1 MDPSRAE
8 RDVKKGLQDRLIELG
23 RELDR
28 VTAPPVEGSTVGF
41 GKRVGEGTT
50 EAVERISSTA
60 TARSLARS
68 IAEIEVAL
76 ERLSLGLYGICSAC
90 GDDIPEA
97 RLEARPATAL
107 CVGCAAAG

>member
-1 MDPSRAE
+1 MDRSRTE
-8 RDVKKGLQDRLIELG
+8 REIKRGLEDRLVELG
-23 RELDR
+23 RELSR
-28 VTAPPVEGSTVGF
+28 VTAPPVEGSNVGF

-76 ERLSLGLYGICSAC
+76 ERLAQGLYGICQTC
-90 GDDIPEA
+90 GTDIPEA
-97 RLEARPATAL
+97 RLEARPATAR
-107 CVGCAAAG
+107 CVTCAAAD